1 VRYREALAALDQYCK
16 NEKGGAFASL
26 SDADKGAIIGAL
38 ESGAAKLDGV
48 DGQAFFELLL
58 RNVRGDFSPIR
69 FMAAIAI
76 CAPESPLGSSA
87 PHAPDELERRA
98 PRQLASVKPQAPGRP
113 DGLGLAN
120 PAHRLQSRRTPST
133 CSHKDGAA
141 QGNGTARQG
150 RSASFDLSV
159 CSCRGLSDVHGSSP
173 LHTEDIATTIG
184 VICVPAGSARSS
196 KIEKWVRSG
205 IVSMLVLFPAIACAA
220 E

>member
-76 CAPESPLGSSA
+76 CAPGEALGWSA
-87 PHAPDELERRA
+87 PHAPDEQERPA
-98 PRQLASVKPQAPGRP
+98 SEQLAPVKPQAPWSRESKSTS
-113 DGLGLAN
+113 GLASCCRN
-120 PAHRLQSRRTPST
+120 SGG
-133 CSHKDGAA
+133 GAPYHA
-141 QGNGTARQG
+141 GAIGALVFL
-150 RSASFDLSV
+150 SASMNSWFRSRCTLT
-159 CSCRGLSDVHGSSP
+159 SSG
-173 LHTEDIATTIG
+173 G
-184 VICVPAGSARSS
+184 VNASH
-196 KIEKWVRSG
+196 
-205 IVSMLVLFPAIACAA
+205 
-220 E
+220 